1 MLPKHHDG
9 HGDGQMA
16 LLKLGVSYASLH
28 LFAHFV
34 VFRVGMG
41 MVCLRQWSVARR
53 SVSIATSI
61 SSPSFGIVT
70 GVTQSPWQVQDT

>member
-1 MLPKHHDG
+1 MFPKHHDG

-16 LLKLGVSYASLH
+16 LLKLGVSYATLH

-34 VFRVGMG
+34 VFRVGKG
-41 MVCLRQWSVARR
+41 MVCLRQWLVTRQSVSVA
-53 SVSIATSI
+53 T

-70 GVTQSPWQVQDT
+70 EVTQSPCQVQDA